1 VIADEA
7 YQSILQAHTPLPNRS
22 EEAARRALACAEALI
37 GSSAE
42 KSFGWTRRQKRARI
56 LHDQLELLQAHA
68 MDIDPPGEFIGAGG
82 EHDVWHSD
90 RGAFVSKVTNHGQ
103 FGFVVDQESDN
114 RSNKLTL
121 RPALPSECL
130 LRMGSENV
138 VFGDSIRLE
147 AIQRNQPPSWIV
159 AQPYVDQ
166 GRPPQSD
173 IDTFMEQ
180 CGFRQVPR
188 RMVMS
193 QYHDKPF

>member
-1 VIADEA
+1 
-7 YQSILQAHTPLPNRS
+7 
-22 EEAARRALACAEALI
+22 
-37 GSSAE
+37 
-42 KSFGWTRRQKRARI
+42 
-56 LHDQLELLQAHA
+56 

-121 RPALPSECL
+121 RPALPSEYL

-193 QYHDKPF
+193 QYHDKPFWYRDADSILTADANPENFSRVDDHTIVPIDIIIHPMPVELMESTAFQCGVKMTCLSSS